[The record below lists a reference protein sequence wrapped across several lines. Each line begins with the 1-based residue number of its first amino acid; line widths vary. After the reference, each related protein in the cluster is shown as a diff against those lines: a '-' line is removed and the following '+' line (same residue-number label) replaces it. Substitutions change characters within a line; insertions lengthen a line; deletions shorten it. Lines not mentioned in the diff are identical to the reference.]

1 MHSINFVPRS
11 LTIFLLL
18 IIFKLGVF
26 AQTTS
31 LSEAW
36 KASSKTPP
44 PATEVSGKSP
54 NISNKPAEIIN
65 TQKTQNKDLPQTI
78 AAAWTPPT
86 PIEPH
91 VKTANPI
98 LNLEKEVAKVK
109 ASKLDVSGIAPS
121 LEIVGVEPPR
131 SFEATAY
138 SLHGITRS
146 GTYVRRGI
154 IAADPRV
161 LPLGSVVHLKAGNY
175 SGVYTVKDTGGAI
188 KGKRIDLWV
197 GSSREAFSFGRRS
210 VRLTVLK
217 YGGKKSTAKKR
228 SN

>member
-1 MHSINFVPRS
+1 MHSLNFIPRT
-11 LTIFLLL
+11 LTSVLFL
-18 IIFKLGVF
+18 IIFSLGIF

-36 KASSKTPP
+36 KTRSTPP
-44 PATEVSGKSP
+44 VTEISGKSS
-54 NISNKPAEIIN
+54 NTTNKPVEIIN
-65 TQKTQNKDLPQTI
+65 TQNSQNKDLPQTV
-78 AAAWTPPT
+78 ATAWTPPT
-86 PIEPH
+86 PVEPN
-91 VKTANPI
+91 VKTAVPV

-109 ASKLDVSGIAPS
+109 ADILIVPRPAPDTE
-121 LEIVGVEPPR
+121 LVGVEPPR

-175 SGVYTVKDTGGAI
+175 SGVYTVKDTGSAI

-197 GSSREAFSFGRRS
+197 GSSREAFCFGRRN

-217 YGGKKSTAKKR
+217 YGGKSKSSAKKR
-228 SN
+228 K